1 MISIKLN
8 GKEKTIES
16 DLTLTALL
24 HKLALDPAAVV
35 IEQNQ
40 NIIKRDN
47 WMGAKINPGDVIEII
62 NFVGGG

>member
-1 MISIKLN
+1 MINIKLN
-8 GKEKTIES
+8 GKEKVIEP
-16 DLTLTALL
+16 DLTLTGLL
-24 HKLALDPAAVV
+24 HKLGLDPAAVV

-47 WMGAKINPGDVIEII
+47 WVGTKINPNDVIEII